1 MSDYIPSFY
10 RYVSSITID
19 NGGAGYQNVPTIT
32 ISGGNGT
39 GATAT
44 AKVYNGAI
52 SEIEITNIGS
62 GYTSTPTVTVTPH
75 SVGGKLEDTIQLAV
89 VDSFIEQDGY
99 VDDRKVKVSPYDN
112 DEDGTP
118 DYPLSI
124 DDIIQDTVDAKNYI
138 TFESYVEFDGYTY
151 YRLSTTAKV
160 VSALTNS
167 GIEFL
172 TTSKKFYNNGNLLR

>member
-75 SVGGKLEDTIQLAV
+75 SSDTITTNAV
-89 VDSFIEQDGY
+89 LSAVLDSAQGAIP
-99 VDDRKVKVSPYDN
+99 VS
-112 DEDGTP
+112 
-118 DYPLSI
+118 
-124 DDIIQDTVDAKNYI
+124 
-138 TFESYVEFDGYTY
+138 YTH
-151 YRLSTTAKV
+151 
-160 VSALTNS
+160 LT
-167 GIEFL
+167 L
-172 TTSKKFYNNGNLLR
+172 PTKA